1 MNAWFAN
8 AVAYWLQVGV
18 ISMAAALGARMARV
32 RSPEC
37 ALACWQGLLG
47 AFMLLPLLE
56 PRNTGPAAFTGFSFA
71 AAAAARVPSLG
82 AACIPVLPLLGSIV
96 LAGIAARLVWLVTG
110 YLRLRRWRR
119 EASPLVANHAA
130 IEPLRATF
138 HSPVEVYVSPQVRAP
153 VTFGLRP
160 AAVLLPVRWLNLE
173 PSLQSAIVCHEFL
186 HVRRRDWGFHVA
198 EEIIRALA
206 WFHPAVWWL
215 TAEIRLAREQV
226 IDSRVV
232 RLTGARR
239 PYVEALLAFADVER
253 ATAAAPAFSPRYH
266 LKQRIASIVE
276 EVSVK
281 KSRLIVSFAGIALCV
296 VAAGT
301 LAIRT
306 FPLQAQ
312 DRHIH
317 DVSEPG
323 VRAPIVLYKVDPNYT
338 QEARD
343 AKIEG
348 TVMVDVE
355 VHPDGKAHNLKVKRT
370 LDPGLDQRA
379 LDAISAW
386 RFQPATKNGKPIA
399 VKATIEINFKLT

>member
-1 MNAWFAN
+1 MNEWFAN
-8 AVAYWLQVGV
+8 AVAYWLQVAV
-18 ISMAAALGARMARV
+18 ISMAAALGARTVRM
-32 RSPEC
+32 RSPAS
-37 ALACWQGLLG
+37 ALACWQALLG

-56 PRNTGPAAFTGFSFA
+56 PWSVGPPAATGIAVTA
-71 AAAAARVPSLG
+71 AAAGRAAFLGPAPVP
-82 AACIPVLPLLGSIV
+82 VVPLLGAIV
-96 LAGIAARLVWLVTG
+96 IVGIAGRLMWLVMG
-110 YLRLRRWRR
+110 YARLRRWRR
-119 EASPLVANHAA
+119 EASPLGAHHVV
-130 IEPLRATF
+130 IEPLRDSA
-138 HSPVEVYVSPQVRAP
+138 HSPVEVYLSAEVRAP

-160 AAVLLPVRWLNLE
+160 AAVLLPIRWLDLD

-198 EEIIRALA
+198 EELIRTLA

-215 TAEIRLAREQV
+215 TAEIRLAREQM
-226 IDSRVV
+226 IDRMVV

-239 PYVEALLAFADVER
+239 PYVEALLAFANVGR
-253 ATAAAPAFSPRYH
+253 VTAAAPAFSPSHH
-266 LKQRIASIVE
+266 LKRRISSILE

-281 KSRLIVSFAGIALCV
+281 KSRLVVSFAGIALCL
-296 VAAGT
+296 VAAGI
-301 LAIRT
+301 LSIRT

-317 DVSEPG
+317 RVSEPG
-323 VRAPIVLYKVDPNYT
+323 VKAPKVVYKVDPNYT
-338 QEARD
+338 PEARD

-348 TVMVDVE
+348 TVVVDVE
-355 VHPDGKAHNLKVKRT
+355 VHPDGKAHNLKVERT

-399 VKATIEINFKLT
+399 VKATIEINFKLS

>member
-1 MNAWFAN
+1 M
-8 AVAYWLQVGV
+8 
-18 ISMAAALGARMARV
+18 
-32 RSPEC
+32 
-37 ALACWQGLLG
+37 
-47 AFMLLPLLE
+47 
-56 PRNTGPAAFTGFSFA
+56 
-71 AAAAARVPSLG
+71 
-82 AACIPVLPLLGSIV
+82 
-96 LAGIAARLVWLVTG
+96 
-110 YLRLRRWRR
+110 
-119 EASPLVANHAA
+119 
-130 IEPLRATF
+130 
-138 HSPVEVYVSPQVRAP
+138 
-153 VTFGLRP
+153 
-160 AAVLLPVRWLNLE
+160 
-173 PSLQSAIVCHEFL
+173 
-186 HVRRRDWGFHVA
+186 
-198 EEIIRALA
+198 
-206 WFHPAVWWL
+206 
-215 TAEIRLAREQV
+215 
-226 IDSRVV
+226 
-232 RLTGARR
+232 
-239 PYVEALLAFADVER
+239 
-253 ATAAAPAFSPRYH
+253 
-266 LKQRIASIVE
+266 
-276 EVSVK
+276 K

>member
-1 MNAWFAN
+1 MNAWFVN

-56 PRNTGPAAFTGFSFA
+56 PRNTGPAAFTGFSFSS
-71 AAAAARVPSLG
+71 AAAARVPSLG
-82 AACIPVLPLLGSIV
+82 AAYIPVLPLLGSIV

-110 YLRLRRWRR
+110 YLRLRQWRR

-160 AAVLLPVRWLNLE
+160 AAVLLPARWLDLE
-173 PSLQSAIVCHEFL
+173 TSLQRAIVCHEFL

-323 VRAPIVLYKVDPNYT
+323 VSAPKVIYKVDPNYT

-343 AKIEG
+343 VKIEG
-348 TVMVDVE
+348 TVVVDLE
-355 VHPDGKAHNLKVKRT
+355 VYPDGKAHNLKVKRT

>member
-1 MNAWFAN
+1 M
-8 AVAYWLQVGV
+8 WLVMGY
-18 ISMAAALGARMARV
+18 
-32 RSPEC
+32 
-37 ALACWQGLLG
+37 
-47 AFMLLPLLE
+47 
-56 PRNTGPAAFTGFSFA
+56 
-71 AAAAARVPSLG
+71 
-82 AACIPVLPLLGSIV
+82 
-96 LAGIAARLVWLVTG
+96 ARL
-110 YLRLRRWRR
+110 RQWRR
-119 EASPLVANHAA
+119 EASPAGANHAV
-130 IEPLRATF
+130 IEALRAAA
-138 HSPVEVYVSPQVRAP
+138 HSPVEVYLSAVVRAP

-160 AAVLLPVRWLNLE
+160 AVVLLPERWLDLD

-198 EEIIRALA
+198 EELIRTLA

-215 TAEIRLAREQV
+215 TAEIRLAREQM
-226 IDSRVV
+226 IDRMVV

-239 PYVEALLAFADVER
+239 PYVEALLAFANVGR
-253 ATAAAPAFSPRYH
+253 VTAAAPPAFSSSH
-266 LKQRIASIVE
+266 HFKQRISSIVE

-281 KSRLIVSFAGIALCV
+281 KSRLIVSLAGITLCL

-312 DRHIH
+312 DRRIH
-317 DVSEPG
+317 RVSEPG
-323 VRAPIVLYKVDPNYT
+323 VIAPKVLYKVDPNYT

-348 TVMVDVE
+348 TVVVDVE
-355 VHPDGKAHNLKVKRT
+355 VHPDGKAHNLKVERT
-370 LDPGLDQRA
+370 LDPGLDQKA

-399 VKATIEINFKLT
+399 VEATIEINFKLT